1 VNDGPTLMLSDVLYS
16 PLTYLSFV
24 FKINTRK
31 QNIIDYEY
39 DYSDGSGDE
48 DGGQEEDTM
57 SMDTSSV
64 SSDKPSSSTTT
75 NKKRPYGSMDGK
87 RASGGE
93 PRLSGG
99 KFM

>member
-1 VNDGPTLMLSDVLYS
+1 
-16 PLTYLSFV
+16 
-24 FKINTRK
+24 
-31 QNIIDYEY
+31 
-39 DYSDGSGDE
+39 
-48 DGGQEEDTM
+48 M

-64 SSDKPSSSTTT
+64 SSDKPSSSNNTTT

-99 KFM
+99 ELFSCLYFFVLVYGVV

>member
-1 VNDGPTLMLSDVLYS
+1 
-16 PLTYLSFV
+16 
-24 FKINTRK
+24 
-31 QNIIDYEY
+31 
-39 DYSDGSGDE
+39 
-48 DGGQEEDTM
+48 M

-64 SSDKPSSSTTT
+64 SSDKPSSSSTTT